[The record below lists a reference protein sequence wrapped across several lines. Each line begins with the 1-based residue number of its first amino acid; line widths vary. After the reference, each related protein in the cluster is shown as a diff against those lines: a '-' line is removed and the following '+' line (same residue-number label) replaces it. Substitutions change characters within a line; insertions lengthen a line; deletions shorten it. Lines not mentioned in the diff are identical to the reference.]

1 MYKTIEQVSQCTK
14 NFQHVKNNTRNIRF
28 DHSRL
33 GQLICKCGVVCV
45 SSLTIISSK
54 LQENVNKAVTRLLLQ
69 ATTERF
75 QEA

>member
-1 MYKTIEQVSQCTK
+1 MHQKIPTCEK
-14 NFQHVKNNTRNIRF
+14 QHQKYSIR
-28 DHSRL
+28 SLPCL
-33 GQLICKCGVVCV
+33 GQLICNCGMICV

-54 LQENVNKAVTRLLLQ
+54 LQENVNTAVTRLLLQ